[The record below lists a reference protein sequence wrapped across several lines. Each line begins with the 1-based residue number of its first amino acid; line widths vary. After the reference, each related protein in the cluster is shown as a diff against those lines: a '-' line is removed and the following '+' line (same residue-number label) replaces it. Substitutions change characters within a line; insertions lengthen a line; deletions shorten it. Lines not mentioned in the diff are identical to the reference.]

1 MQRVL
6 GFPETVNET
15 AARVVASGVVV
26 ISALTLLTGQGWLLV
41 PLVYGFAARV
51 LAGPTLSPLGLFA
64 TRVVVPRL
72 AGPHRQAPGAPKR
85 FAQGIGL
92 AVSSVAALAW
102 FAGAG
107 PVATVALAGLIV
119 AAGLEA
125 GLGLC
130 LGCVAYRRLFGCAE
144 CDDITARLD
153 AALAVPTSQ
162 G

>member
-1 MQRVL
+1 MQRVF

-15 AARVVASGVVV
+15 AARVVAAGVVS
-26 ISALTLLTGQGWLLV
+26 IAALTLVSGQGWLLV

-51 LAGPTLSPLGLFA
+51 LTGPKLSPLGLVA
-64 TRVVVPRL
+64 TRVVAPRL

-92 AVSSVAALAW
+92 AVSSVAAIAW
-102 FAGAG
+102 VAGYG
-107 PVATVALAGLIV
+107 GVATAALAGLIF

-130 LGCVAYRRLFGCAE
+130 LGCAAYRRLFGCPD

-153 AALAVPTSQ
+153 VALATPLSKR
-162 G
+162 